1 MASAALSLAK
11 VIRIAALRLAIVD
24 AGASIRHFHS
34 TRPTAKE
41 ALDFAYRFGC
51 AGFDVTIAPVQV
63 RSELESLLEIL
74 GNLELSTV
82 LEIGTDSGGTFFV
95 WACAARD
102 DALLVSI
109 DRAWG
114 GFGGVYRR
122 CRRKLFPSF
131 AVDRQEIEL
140 IYGDSHDPA
149 TLDRAR
155 SVLRDRPVDFLFL
168 DGDHSYAGVKSDWE
182 MYRPLVRPG
191 GLVAVHDIARG
202 RSEAVGEVP
211 RFWAELKQGLDE
223 AGTAYGELIESAD
236 QGWAGIGVVYV

>member
-24 AGASIRHFHS
+24 ASRSIRHFVS
-34 TRPTAKE
+34 TRPTAAD
-41 ALDFAYRFGC
+41 ALDFAYGFEC

-63 RSELESLLEIL
+63 RSELASLLAIL
-74 GNLELSTV
+74 GTLKPATV
-82 LEIGTDSGGTFFV
+82 VEIGTDSGGTFFI
-95 WACAARD
+95 WACTARA
-102 DALLVSI
+102 DALLVSV

-114 GFGGVYRR
+114 GFGGAHRR

-131 AVDRQEIEL
+131 AVDSQKIEL

-149 TLDRAR
+149 TLRRVRALLDDR
-155 SVLRDRPVDFLFL
+155 SIDFLFL

-191 GLVAVHDIARG
+191 GLVALHDIALG
-202 RSEAVGEVP
+202 RDEAIGEVP
-211 RFWAELKQGLDE
+211 RFWAELTQSLDA
-223 AGTAYGELIESAD
+223 AGTAYVELIERAD
-236 QGWAGIGVVYV
+236 QGWGGIGAVYV